1 MCGKGADSWTGSS
14 STNAVQL
21 NRFHLFFIYIST
33 SFSSSQGHVFHAVLL
48 DFFTQYGLYGRP
60 RPTCVMAEKEKSTS
74 ESSSL
79 LSTVRERL
87 LAKSAKQPEGEGM
100 SVPHQE
106 VNPNVKQLLR
116 EKVLFT
122 SIEPE
127 LSKSASDC
135 DEALRAIASCL

>member
-1 MCGKGADSWTGSS
+1 MAAAVSQLCVQTLRLVGSS
-14 STNAVQL
+14 SSNAVRL

-33 SFSSSQGHVFHAVLL
+33 SFSTSQGHVFHAVLL

-60 RPTCVMAEKEKSTS
+60 TCVMAEKEKSTS

-79 LSTVRERL
+79 LSTLRERL
-87 LAKSAKQPEGEGM
+87 LAKSAKQSDCEGI

-116 EKVLFT
+116 EKFCSPQSSQSHRNQRLIVMR
-122 SIEPE
+122 P
-127 LSKSASDC
+127 
-135 DEALRAIASCL
+135 

>member
-1 MCGKGADSWTGSS
+1 MAAAVSQLCVQTLRLVGLSS
-14 STNAVQL
+14 SNAVRL

-48 DFFTQYGLYGRP
+48 DFFTQCGLYVYG

-79 LSTVRERL
+79 LSTLRERL
-87 LAKSAKQPEGEGM
+87 LAKSAKQSVYEGI

-106 VNPNVKQLLR
+106 VNSNVKQLLR
-116 EKVLFT
+116 EKFCSPQSSQSHRNQRLIVMR
-122 SIEPE
+122 P
-127 LSKSASDC
+127 
-135 DEALRAIASCL
+135 